1 MALPGFGRPPVYYF
15 IWILPRNSFNRF
27 CGIIADTQFPRF
39 LLTLLIRL
47 FSWKYGVNLKEA
59 SKHVSE
65 YKNFNEFFARK
76 LLPGSRILDP
86 DKDTV
91 LSPVDGILGES
102 GIINN
107 EVLIQAKGLEYRLED
122 LLKDSGKSYL
132 YDGGVFITI
141 YLAPYNYH
149 RIHSMV
155 SGEVRQ
161 FCYIPGDLWTVS
173 PLGVHHVPELFAR
186 NERLITYFETDKG
199 ECALVK
205 IGATVVGRMRVFYN
219 DITSNRSGGAFQK
232 NVLESPVRVERGDE
246 VGLFELGSTVI
257 CLFPPGQI
265 ELNELKIDQKILL
278 GQAIGKFSR
287 IDKDNV
293 KNKLDHPVLR
303 KSYDA

>member
-1 MALPGFGRPPVYYF
+1 MALPGFGRLPAYYF
-15 IWILPRNSFNRF
+15 IWILPRNSFNRL
-27 CGIIADTQFPRF
+27 CGLFADAQLPRF

-47 FSWKYGVNLKEA
+47 FSWKYGVNLNEA
-59 SKHVSE
+59 SKQVSE
-65 YKNFNEFFARK
+65 YRNFNEFFARR
-76 LLPGSRILDP
+76 LLPDVRTLDP
-86 DKDTV
+86 DKEAI

-107 EVLIQAKGLEYRLED
+107 EVLIQAKGLEYRLVD
-122 LLKDSGKSYL
+122 LLKDSEKSKF
-132 YDGGVFITI
+132 YDGGIFITI

-155 SGEVRQ
+155 SGEVRE

-205 IGATVVGRMRVFYN
+205 IGATVVGRIRVVYH
-219 DITSNRSGGAFQK
+219 DITSNRPRAAFQK
-232 NVLESPVRVERGDE
+232 NMLAPPLRVERGGE

-265 ELNELKIDQKILL
+265 ELNELKIDQEILL
-278 GQAIGKFSR
+278 GQAIGKFSK
-287 IDKDNV
+287 IHQVEINT
-293 KNKLDHPVLR
+293 
-303 KSYDA
+303 

>member
-1 MALPGFGRPPVYYF
+1 M
-15 IWILPRNSFNRF
+15 
-27 CGIIADTQFPRF
+27 
-39 LLTLLIRL
+39 
-47 FSWKYGVNLKEA
+47 
-59 SKHVSE
+59 
-65 YKNFNEFFARK
+65 
-76 LLPGSRILDP
+76 DP
-86 DKDTV
+86 DKEAV

-107 EVLIQAKGLEYRLED
+107 EVLIQAKGLEYRLAD
-122 LLKDSGKSYL
+122 LLKDSEKSKF

-155 SGEVRQ
+155 SGEVRE

-205 IGATVVGRMRVFYN
+205 IGATVVGRIRVVYH
-219 DITSNRSGGAFQK
+219 DITSNRPRAAFQK
-232 NVLESPVRVERGDE
+232 NMLAPPLRVERGDE

-265 ELNELKIDQKILL
+265 ELNELKIDQEILL

-287 IDKDNV
+287 IHQDEINT
-293 KNKLDHPVLR
+293 
-303 KSYDA
+303 

>member
-1 MALPGFGRPPVYYF
+1 MALPGFGRPPAYYF
-15 IWILPRNSFNRF
+15 IWILPRNSFNRL
-27 CGIIADTQFPRF
+27 CGLVADAQLPRF

-59 SKHVSE
+59 SKQVSE
-65 YKNFNEFFARK
+65 YRNFNEFFTRK
-76 LLPGSRILDP
+76 LLPDARSLDP
-86 DKDTV
+86 DTESV

-102 GIINN
+102 GNINN
-107 EVLIQAKGLEYRLED
+107 GVLIQAKGLEYRLAD
-122 LLKDSGKSYL
+122 LLKDPERTKF

-155 SGEVRQ
+155 SGEVRE

-173 PLGVHHVPELFAR
+173 PLGVHHVPGLFAR
-186 NERLITYFETDKG
+186 NERLTTYFETEKG

-205 IGATVVGRMRVFYN
+205 IGATVVGRIRVVYH
-219 DITSNRSGGAFQK
+219 DLTSNRPGAAFQK
-232 NVLESPVRVERGDE
+232 IVLTSPFRVERGDE

-265 ELNELKIDQKILL
+265 ELNELKIEQEILL
-278 GQAIGKFSR
+278 GQAIGRFSR
-287 IDKDNV
+287 IHQDEIKT
-293 KNKLDHPVLR
+293 
-303 KSYDA
+303 

>member
-1 MALPGFGRPPVYYF
+1 MALPGFGRPPAYYF
-15 IWILPRNSFNRF
+15 IWILPRNSFNRL
-27 CGIIADTQFPRF
+27 CGLFADAQLPRF

-47 FSWKYGVNLKEA
+47 FSWKYGVNLNEA
-59 SKHVSE
+59 SKQVSE
-65 YKNFNEFFARK
+65 YRNFNEFFTRK
-76 LLPGSRILDP
+76 LLPDARTLDP
-86 DKDTV
+86 DKEAV

-107 EVLIQAKGLEYRLED
+107 EVLIQAKGLEYRLAD
-122 LLKDSGKSYL
+122 LLKDSEKSKF

-155 SGEVRQ
+155 SGEVRE

-205 IGATVVGRMRVFYN
+205 IGATVVGRIRVVYH
-219 DITSNRSGGAFQK
+219 DITSNQPGAAFQK
-232 NVLESPVRVERGDE
+232 NMLVPPFRVERGDE

-265 ELNELKIDQKILL
+265 ELNELKIDQEILL
-278 GQAIGKFSR
+278 GQAIGKFSK
-287 IDKDNV
+287 IHQDEINT
-293 KNKLDHPVLR
+293 
-303 KSYDA
+303 

>member
-1 MALPGFGRPPVYYF
+1 MALPGFGRPPAYYF
-15 IWILPRNSFNRF
+15 IWILPRNSFNRL
-27 CGIIADTQFPRF
+27 CGFFADAQLPRF

-47 FSWKYGVNLKEA
+47 FSWKYGVNLNEA
-59 SKHVSE
+59 SKQVSE
-65 YKNFNEFFARK
+65 YRNFNEFFTRK
-76 LLPGSRILDP
+76 LLPDARTLDP
-86 DKDTV
+86 DKEAF
-91 LSPVDGILGES
+91 LSPVDGLLGES
-102 GIINN
+102 GVINN
-107 EVLIQAKGLEYRLED
+107 EVLIQAKGLEYRLAD
-122 LLKDSGKSYL
+122 LLKDFEKSKF
-132 YDGGVFITI
+132 YDGGVFINI

-155 SGEVRQ
+155 SGEVRE

-205 IGATVVGRMRVFYN
+205 IGATVVGRIRVVYH
-219 DITSNRSGGAFQK
+219 DITSNRPRAAFQK
-232 NVLESPVRVERGDE
+232 NMLATPLRVERGDE

-265 ELNELKIDQKILL
+265 ELSELKIDQEILL

-287 IDKDNV
+287 IHQNEI
-293 KNKLDHPVLR
+293 NT
-303 KSYDA
+303 